1 MTLIILSAGSKY
13 SHDVRRTERVTSY
26 VTLSE
31 IGVLSTC
38 GPSNWHPMPGT
49 LFLHRCSTAEQEG
62 PVVIHHFVRSFVH
75 AATDVTLPAAVQE
88 SGDRIGGH
96 MDQHRGLHITLK
108 LAQSLDGRIATST
121 GESRWI
127 SGPESRTAAHRLRA
141 EHDAVLIGVGTVLA
155 DNPRLD
161 VRLVPG
167 PDPLRVIVDSRL
179 RTPPTAAVFRA
190 GSAEVLIAADSGAAQ
205 ERREALSAAG
215 ATVIVLPR
223 GRSGIDL
230 GALFA
235 VLEERG
241 VGSILVEGGA
251 RLATSV
257 LRERLADS
265 LALFIAMKVIGRGRD
280 AIGDLGIREV
290 SRAVQVDG
298 ATVER
303 LGEDIFVRGRLPRRE

>member
-1 MTLIILSAGSKY
+1 
-13 SHDVRRTERVTSY
+13 
-26 VTLSE
+26 
-31 IGVLSTC
+31 
-38 GPSNWHPMPGT
+38 
-49 LFLHRCSTAEQEG
+49 
-62 PVVIHHFVRSFVH
+62 
-75 AATDVTLPAAVQE
+75 
-88 SGDRIGGH
+88 